1 MPANAQSSFSISKLR
16 NLILICLV
24 LGVAAYTGV
33 MFSLAQKLA
42 ARFGPQVQQDLE
54 WRVSRGAQELA
65 RAAEL
70 GLAVADTQ
78 VVKDSFGVYAKS
90 EDVQAIVAVGATDDV
105 VAMHGKSPEKPA
117 TLFQGKPGQLRQGPG
132 YLVSWANSEIEGMPI
147 GKVAVVVST
156 KRLTDALALLG
167 RSSNTAL
174 GGGLAGLFLGA
185 LVVTFFTRAV
195 AQRDAQLSDYA
206 ANLERKVDERTREL
220 DERNRGMRLVL
231 DNVVQGFI
239 TVSIDGIMSP
249 ERSAIVDRWFGT
261 PEPGVRFSKFMEPSA
276 AKYGGWFDIGL
287 SELRDDI
294 MPAELVLDQIP
305 KRFEAGERTFD
316 VTYTPIHDS
325 DNKID
330 RLLVIM
336 SDVTETLAR
345 ERAEREQ
352 KELVGL
358 FQRISVDRT
367 GVEEFLTEAGG
378 LVGAIRSEN
387 DAVVQQRLVHTLK
400 GNCAIY
406 GLESYAELAHEIESH
421 LVEHKDGLSAEQRS
435 SLVSVWKEAMRR
447 VGKLLGSSRRDVIE
461 IDRNELDTVAARAQA
476 GAPSSELVGAFAD
489 WSREPI
495 ERRLERLGRQVSSV
509 ARRLGKPEPK
519 VEIVGNGV
527 RLDPEG
533 WSSYWAA
540 MVHVV
545 RNAVDHGLEDAE
557 TRSLAGKPE
566 GGTVELSAER
576 HEGQLTICVRDDGG
590 GVRWDKVMQ
599 KAKGAGLPHHTHQD
613 LVEAL
618 FADGLST
625 RDQASDVS
633 GRGVGLAALRQVVGD
648 LGGKIDV
655 ESTPGQGT
663 LFKFSFEERS
673 VVTLAARA
681 PRAPMTSL
689 VPNFS

>member
-1 MPANAQSSFSISKLR
+1 MPDNAQSSFSISKLR
-16 NLILICLV
+16 NLILVFLV

-42 ARFGPQVQQDLE
+42 DRFGPQVRQDLE

-70 GLAVADTQ
+70 GLAVSDGQ
-78 VVKDSFGVYAKS
+78 VVKGSFGVYAKS
-90 EDVQAIVAVGATDDV
+90 EDVQSIVAVGVDNGI
-105 VAMHGKSPEKPA
+105 VAEHGRSPEKPDK
-117 TLFQGKPGQLRQGPG
+117 LFQGKPGELREGPG
-132 YLVSWANSEIEGMPI
+132 YLVSWANAEIEGTPI

-156 KRLTDALALLG
+156 KRLTDALALLD

-174 GGGLAGLFLGA
+174 AGGLAALLLGA

-239 TVSIDGIMSP
+239 TVGIDGIMSP

-261 PEPGVRFSKFMEPSA
+261 PEPGVRFSSYMEPSA
-276 AKYGGWFDIGL
+276 PKYGGWFDMGL

-294 MPAELVLDQIP
+294 MPAELVLDQFP
-305 KRFEAGERTFD
+305 KRFEAGHRTFD
-316 VTYTPIHDS
+316 VTYTPIHNGD
-325 DNKID
+325 KID

-336 SDVTETLAR
+336 SDVTETLSR

-367 GVEEFLTEAGG
+367 GVEEFLMEAGG
-378 LVGAIRSEN
+378 LVGAIRSET

-406 GLESYAELAHEIESH
+406 GLESYAELAHEIESN
-421 LVEHKDGLSAEQRS
+421 LVEHKDGLSADQRA

-447 VGKLLGSSRRDVIE
+447 VGRLLGSSRRDVIE
-461 IDRNELDTVAARAQA
+461 IDRSELDALAARAQA
-476 GAPSSELVGAFAD
+476 GVSSTELVTAFAD

-495 ERRLERLGRQVSSV
+495 ERRLERLARQATSV

-519 VEIVGNGV
+519 IEIAGHGV

-557 TRSLAGKPE
+557 TRTLAGKPE
-566 GGTVELSAER
+566 AGTVELSAQR
-576 HEGQLTICVRDDGG
+576 VNGQLVISVRDDGG

-599 KAKGAGLPHHTHQD
+599 KAKAAGLPHHTHED

-618 FADGLST
+618 FSDGIST

-633 GRGVGLAALRQVVGD
+633 GRGVGLAALRQVVRD
-648 LGGKIDV
+648 LGGTIEV
-655 ESTPGQGT
+655 ESSLGQGT
-663 LFKFSFEERS
+663 QFRFTFEERS
-673 VVTLAARA
+673 VITLAART

>member
-1 MPANAQSSFSISKLR
+1 MPENAQSSFSISKLR
-16 NLILICLV
+16 NLILVCLV

-33 MFSLAQKLA
+33 MFSLAQQLA
-42 ARFGPQVQQDLE
+42 GRFGPQVRDDLE
-54 WRVSRGAQELA
+54 WRVLRGAQELA

-70 GLAVADTQ
+70 GLAVGDTE
-78 VVKDSFGVYAKS
+78 VVKGSFGVYAKS
-90 EDVQAIVAVGATDDV
+90 QDVQAIVAVGAADNV
-105 VAMHGKSPEKPA
+105 VAEHGKSPERAA
-117 TLFQGKPGQLRQGPG
+117 TLFQGKPGTLRVGPG
-132 YLVSWANSEIEGMPI
+132 YLVSWANAEIEGTPI

-156 KRLTDALALLG
+156 NRLSEALALLG

-174 GGGLAGLFLGA
+174 AGGLAGLLLGA

-195 AQRDAQLSDYA
+195 AMRDAQLSDYA

-239 TVSIDGIMSP
+239 TVSIDGIMSM
-249 ERSAIVDRWFGT
+249 ERSAIVDRWFG
-261 PEPGVRFSKFMEPSA
+261 EPQPNVRFSSYLEAKAP
-276 AKYGGWFDIGL
+276 KYGGWFDMGL
-287 SELRDDI
+287 EQLRDDVL
-294 MPAELVLDQIP
+294 PADLVLDQLP

-316 VTYTPIHDS
+316 VTYTPIPS
-325 DNKID
+325 SEKID

-345 ERAEREQ
+345 ERAESEQ

-367 GVEEFLTEAGG
+367 GVEEFLMEAGG
-378 LVGAIRSEN
+378 LVGAIRSET
-387 DAVVQQRLVHTLK
+387 DAIVQQRLVHTLK

-406 GLESYAELAHEIESH
+406 GLESYAALAHEIESN
-421 LVEHKDGLSAEQRS
+421 LVEHKDGLNDSQRA
-435 SLVSVWKEAMRR
+435 SLVSVWKDAMRR
-447 VGKLLGSSRRDVIE
+447 VGRLLGSSRRDIIE
-461 IDRNELDTVAARAQA
+461 IDRAELEALTARAQL
-476 GAPSSELVGAFAD
+476 GIPSTELVSAFSE

-495 ERRLERLGRQVSSV
+495 ERRLERLARQATSV

-519 VEIVGNGV
+519 IEISGNGI

-533 WSSYWAA
+533 WGSYWSA

-545 RNAVDHGLEDAE
+545 RNAVDHGIEDAE
-557 TRSLAGKPE
+557 ARVLVGKPE
-566 GGTVELSAER
+566 AGMVELAAHR
-576 HEGQLTICVRDDGG
+576 NNGQLLITIRDDGA
-590 GVRWDKVMQ
+590 GVRWDKVKQ
-599 KAKGAGLPHHTHQD
+599 KAKNAGIPHQTHAD
-613 LVEAL
+613 LVDAL
-618 FADGLST
+618 FADGVST

-633 GRGVGLAALRQVVGD
+633 GRGVGLAALRQVVHD
-648 LGGKIDV
+648 LGGSIDV
-655 ESTPGQGT
+655 DSTPGAGT

-673 VVTLAARA
+673 VITLAAQA
-681 PRAPMTSL
+681 PRVPMTSL